1 MPGRLGLTPRRYHL
15 KHHSTYVLFDEC
27 RRCQRSRAICK
38 SKIQYWSVNDADEAT
53 KRINENEGYASPVVR
68 YWCRWC
74 LHWHVTTARNPRR
87 RARAEKQRRKW
98 LVRQH
103 NERRAE

>member
-1 MPGRLGLTPRRYHL
+1 MRF
-15 KHHSTYVLFDEC
+15 YVVHE
-27 RRCQRSRAICK
+27 
-38 SKIQYWSVNDADEAT
+38 ADEAT
-53 KRINENEGYASPVVR
+53 RRINETEAYASPVVR

-74 LHWHVTTARNPRR
+74 GYWHVTTARTPRR

-103 NERRAE
+103 NQRQDSDQ